1 MSAAASRNVASA
13 PSSSSTST
21 GFTSE
26 EDLFF
31 ETGKAMEAV
40 MQEDAA
46 AEAWED
52 EILGARN
59 RRKGLLKP
67 ALRLGLVVAAAVGL
81 FVIGGLLMTGTT
93 SANDAARTIVAKF
106 R

>member
-1 MSAAASRNVASA
+1 MSAAARRNVASA
-13 PSSSSTST
+13 PSSSST

-52 EILGARN
+52 EILGPRN
-59 RRKGLLKP
+59 RKGLLKP

-93 SANDAARTIVAKF
+93 SANDAARTIAAKF